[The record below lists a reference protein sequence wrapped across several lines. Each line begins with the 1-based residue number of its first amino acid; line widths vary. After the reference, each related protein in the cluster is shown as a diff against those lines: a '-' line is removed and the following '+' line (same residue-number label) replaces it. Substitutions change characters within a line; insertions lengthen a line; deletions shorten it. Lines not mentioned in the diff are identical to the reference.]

1 MDYTQFTYKEG
12 HVTVSN
18 GHVTERRG
26 HMTYLIELH
35 HHSRGDELVRE
46 ARQEEG
52 RSSDSADLSVG
63 HELRRGREGGE
74 EGRGEKG
81 VGREEK

>member
-1 MDYTQFTYKEG
+1 MVG
-12 HVTVSN
+12 
-18 GHVTERRG
+18 
-26 HMTYLIELH
+26 
-35 HHSRGDELVRE
+35 E

-52 RSSDSADLSVG
+52 RSSDFADLSVG